1 MQRGAEKQDER
12 EDLPSHEG
20 NTQTGGESSP
30 IPRYPLSLMRKTRRT
45 SRVGEMLREALVEVL
60 RHDVKDVAQGLASV
74 NEVEV
79 SPDLH
84 LARIYM
90 SGFNEEETRNVVL
103 ALQQRA
109 PRIRSLLGKRI
120 RLRYTPELDFRY
132 DDTAARAGRIESLL
146 HDLKSNDDDQ

>member
-1 MQRGAEKQDER
+1 
-12 EDLPSHEG
+12 
-20 NTQTGGESSP
+20 
-30 IPRYPLSLMRKTRRT
+30 
-45 SRVGEMLREALVEVL
+45 MLRDALVEVL
-60 RHDVKDVAQGLASV
+60 RHDVKDVPLGLASV

-84 LARIYM
+84 LARVFM
-90 SGFNEEETRNVVL
+90 SGFNEEETRNVVK

-146 HDLKSNDDDQ
+146 SELKKDEDE

>member
-1 MQRGAEKQDER
+1 
-12 EDLPSHEG
+12 
-20 NTQTGGESSP
+20 
-30 IPRYPLSLMRKTRRT
+30 
-45 SRVGEMLREALVEVL
+45 MLRDALVEVL
-60 RHDVKDVAQGLASV
+60 RHDLKDVALGLASV

-84 LARIYM
+84 LARVFM
-90 SGFNEEETRNVVL
+90 SGFKEEETQEVVR

-120 RLRYTPELDFRY
+120 HLRYTPELDFRY

-146 HDLKSNDDDQ
+146 HDLKTDESEKAEDGDEES

>member
-1 MQRGAEKQDER
+1 
-12 EDLPSHEG
+12 
-20 NTQTGGESSP
+20 
-30 IPRYPLSLMRKTRRT
+30 
-45 SRVGEMLREALVEVL
+45 MLRDALVEVL
-60 RHDVKDVAQGLASV
+60 RHDVKDVDLGLASV

-84 LARIYM
+84 FARVFM
-90 SGFNEEETRNVVL
+90 SGFKEEETRDVVR

-109 PRIRSLLGKRI
+109 PRIRSLLGRRI

-146 HDLKSNDDDQ
+146 HDLQSNDDKHTDDTDNDDES

>member
-1 MQRGAEKQDER
+1 
-12 EDLPSHEG
+12 
-20 NTQTGGESSP
+20 
-30 IPRYPLSLMRKTRRT
+30 
-45 SRVGEMLREALVEVL
+45 MLRDALVEVL
-60 RHDVKDVAQGLASV
+60 RHDVKDVDLGLASV

-84 LARIYM
+84 LARVYM
-90 SGFNEEETRNVVL
+90 SGFKEEETRNAVR

-146 HDLKSNDDDQ
+146 HEIQSNDDKHTDDTDNDNDES

>member
-1 MQRGAEKQDER
+1 MAPGVTQRGKF
-12 EDLPSHEG
+12 LP
-20 NTQTGGESSP
+20 Q
-30 IPRYPLSLMRKTRRT
+30 IARARYPLRLMRKTRRT

-84 LARIYM
+84 LARVFM
-90 SGFNEEETRNVVL
+90 SGFNEEETRNVVR

-146 HDLKSNDDDQ
+146 HDLKSNDDDQHADDGDDEP